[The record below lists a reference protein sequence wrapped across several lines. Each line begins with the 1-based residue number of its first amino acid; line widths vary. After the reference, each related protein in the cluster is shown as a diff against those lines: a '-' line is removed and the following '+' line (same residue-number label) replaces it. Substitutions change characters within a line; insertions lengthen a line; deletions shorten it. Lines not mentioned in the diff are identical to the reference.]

1 MKFIGNQKEGEKHK
15 KRGLEL
21 CDCPEVSPVSAPV
34 TLVVV
39 GRGISEVSVTRA
51 WLEDEEAPKLVELM

>member
-1 MKFIGNQKEGEKHK
+1 MSKHTLLRLEAP
-15 KRGLEL
+15 RGGLDR
-21 CDCPEVSPVSAPV
+21 CSVSPVSAPV